1 MCCAPPHPQVP
12 LERGVQSPSSPPPGW
27 GEALDEANKRLDL
40 TCGLCLGGGWGGGGA
55 ILGGNHSVRGGVGG
69 PQ

>member
-1 MCCAPPHPQVP
+1 M
-12 LERGVQSPSSPPPGW
+12 
-27 GEALDEANKRLDL
+27 DEANKRLDL
-40 TCGLCLGGGWGGGGA
+40 TCGLCLAGGWGGGGA